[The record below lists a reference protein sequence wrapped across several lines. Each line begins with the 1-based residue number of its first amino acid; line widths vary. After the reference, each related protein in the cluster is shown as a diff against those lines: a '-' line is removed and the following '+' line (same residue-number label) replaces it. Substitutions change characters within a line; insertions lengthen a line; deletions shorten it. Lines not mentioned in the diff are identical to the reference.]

1 MKKKEIT
8 HVCMV
13 ETVYTLF
20 LYLILVEENVFN
32 HTFFFCSDALS
43 ESIRCKLPNYYSFKL
58 PKNRWKCWL
67 FRIWLYYTAPL
78 RFPFIKRSNIY
89 GSDNYLFSSGIA
101 RSYDLILLEDG
112 LSNYSLIPANR
123 LLYKLRRVLM
133 GQIAAEG
140 CGGVSPTVKK
150 IILTGL
156 LPTPKQIQDKTKII
170 SVIDRW
176 NGLSSSYRDRILGL
190 FECSTEELEE
200 ISNYQNI
207 LFTQP
212 MVEDGLVTLE
222 DELNLY
228 NTLLINCDQSKL
240 LIKVHPRDTLDYSKF
255 FPKAKVWNSLL
266 PMELVSLL
274 GIRFQEVYTVFS
286 TAALSL
292 PYKTHIHFMGTSVH
306 PNLLK
311 MRGLIEYPN

>member
-1 MKKKEIT
+1 
-8 HVCMV
+8 MV

-20 LYLILVEENVFN
+20 LYLILVGESVFN

-43 ESIRCKLPNYYSFKL
+43 EFVRCKLPHYYCFKL
-58 PKNRWKCWL
+58 PRCRWKRWI
-67 FRIWLYYTAPL
+67 FRIWLYYTVPL

-89 GSDNYLFSSGIA
+89 GGDNYLFSSGIA
-101 RSYDLILLEDG
+101 SSHDLILLEDG

-123 LLYKLRRVLM
+123 LLYKLRRILM

-150 IILTGL
+150 IMLTGL
-156 LPTPKQIQDKTKII
+156 LPIPKQIQDKTEII

-176 NGLSSSYRDRILGL
+176 NGLSPSYRARILGL
-190 FECSTEELEE
+190 FNCSTEELEE
-200 ISNYQNI
+200 ISSYQNI

-212 MVEDGLVTLE
+212 MVEDGLITLE

-228 NTLLINCDQSKL
+228 RTLLVDCDQSKL
-240 LIKVHPRDTLDYSKF
+240 LIKVHPRDTLDFSKY
-255 FPKAKVWNSLL
+255 FPEAKVWHSLL

-306 PNLLK
+306 SNLLR
-311 MRGLIEYPN
+311 MRGLIEYSDSKKV

>member
-1 MKKKEIT
+1 
-8 HVCMV
+8 MV

-20 LYLILVEENVFN
+20 LYLILVKEEDFN
-32 HTFFFCSDALS
+32 HTFFFCSDALP
-43 ESIRCKLPNYYSFKL
+43 ELVRCKLPHHHCFKL
-58 PKNRWKCWL
+58 PKRRWHRWL

-78 RFPFIKRSNIY
+78 RFPFIKQSHIY

-101 RSYDLILLEDG
+101 RSYDLILVEDG
-112 LSNYSLIPANR
+112 LSNYSLIQVTS
-123 LLYKLRRVLM
+123 LLYKPRRILM

-150 IILTGL
+150 IMLTGL
-156 LPTPKQIQDKTKII
+156 LPVPALIQDKTEIF
-170 SVIDRW
+170 SVINKW
-176 NGLSSSYRDRILGL
+176 NRLSSSYRTRILSL
-190 FECSTEELEE
+190 FDCLAEELEE
-200 ISNYQNI
+200 ISSYQDI

-212 MVEDGLVTLE
+212 MVEDGLITLE

-228 NTLLINCDQSKL
+228 RTLLAGCNQSKL

-255 FPKAKVWNSLL
+255 FPEAKVWRSLV
-266 PMELVSLL
+266 PMELISLL
-274 GIRFQEVYTVFS
+274 GIQFQEVYTVFS

-306 PNLLK
+306 SNLLR
-311 MRGLIEYPN
+311 MRGLIEYSDSE